1 MAADSGHKVEVS
13 DTTALTVSYVA
24 ITSDPGDDDSYG
36 LGDAIQVTVTF
47 SEDVTVAGAPQLEL
61 DFDGTAKTADYSST
75 DGAAVVFSYTVAQD
89 ESDADGIAIGAD
101 KLSLNGGAI
110 KDGADNAATLTHDAV
125 AADSGHKVDG
135 SDSTD
140 PTISSLSFTSDPGD
154 DSTYGTDDTI
164 QVTVTF
170 SENVIVTGAPQLEL
184 NMSNSCGRPV
194 TAAAIAAGPMWCS
207 STRLRWATGR
217 VTVWKSGQQRYA
229 DALEL
234 FCSLRSLRE
243 RRRRPPE
250 WQLPPRP
257 R

>member
-1 MAADSGHKVEVS
+1 M
-13 DTTALTVSYVA
+13 
-24 ITSDPGDDDSYG
+24 
-36 LGDAIQVTVTF
+36 
-47 SEDVTVAGAPQLEL
+47 
-61 DFDGTAKTADYSST
+61 
-75 DGAAVVFSYTVAQD
+75 VFSYTVAQD
-89 ESDADGIAIGAD
+89 ESDAD

-110 KDGADNAATLTHDAV
+110 KDGADNAATLTRDAV

-154 DSTYGTDDTI
+154 DSTYGTGDTI